1 MTSGDAGETRP
12 PFPWLPVA
20 LIAAGFLCMATA
32 GAFWI
37 QAQQRAQAEEAARR
51 RAASP
56 RMDTRTRA
64 MPAPGDEVTTGAPE
78 SLGSIYRLPL
88 AVAGVGLALDLAGSV
103 LLVAGQLQKK
113 ARKARAKRARRR

>member
-1 MTSGDAGETRP
+1 VTSGDAGETRP

-20 LIAAGFLCMATA
+20 LIAAGFLCMAAA

-37 QAQQRAQAEEAARR
+37 QAQRVEADEAARR

-64 MPAPGDEVTTGAPE
+64 MPTPGDDAAAGAPE
-78 SLGSIYRLPL
+78 SLSSIYRLPI

-103 LLVAGQLQKK
+103 LLVAGQRQKR
-113 ARKARAKRARRR
+113 ARKARAKRGRRR